1 MNTETANQAIAALY
15 KHLENTRTKRSV
27 TPTIAGD
34 KKKTQLF
41 DEDDYISLIIGVKKI
56 TREKTMKPKSIPVPH
71 SIFNTGSEFCCF
83 VKDPQADWKAK
94 FTKEGIKIAKTIELT
109 KLRNN
114 YKTFDEKRKL
124 VQSYDLFFVDDRIM
138 PMVGPLIGK
147 NFYSRKKQPIPVNF
161 KKTDL
166 KSQFAKAIK
175 SVAFFETGGS
185 CIAIK
190 IAPTSFSQEEV
201 HENLQAVIEWLVK
214 YFPKG
219 WQSIQSLSIKTTSS
233 IALPLFSSLPV
244 APTKIEATKVELTK
258 TSSKKPVV
266 VKKTEAKKET
276 KKQETKTK
284 TESKAIIAKKN
295 QKAEKPKV
303 AVAGVQKPALKKNPA
318 AIAPQ
323 KKKAPAAI
331 APQKKKA
338 PATSNKK

>member
-15 KHLENTRTKRSV
+15 KHLENTRAKRGV
-27 TPTIAGD
+27 TTTIAGD

-56 TREKTMKPKSIPVPH
+56 TQEKTMKPKSIPVPH
-71 SIFNTGSEFCCF
+71 SIYGAGSEFCCF
-83 VKDPQADWKAK
+83 VKDPQSHWKAK
-94 FTKEGIKIAKTIELT
+94 FAEEGIKINKTVGLT

-138 PMVGPLIGK
+138 PLVGPLIGK
-147 NFYSRKKQPIPVNF
+147 NFYSRKKQPIPVNIM
-161 KKTDL
+161 KADL

-190 IAPTSFSQEEV
+190 IAPTNFSQEEV
-201 HENLQAVIEWLVK
+201 YENLQAVIEWLVK

-219 WQSIQSLSIKTTSS
+219 WQSIQSLSIKTTFS

-244 APTKIEATKVELTK
+244 APTKIKSTKAD
-258 TSSKKPVV
+258 SKKSVV
-266 VKKTEAKKET
+266 VKKAEPKKTEAKKENA
-276 KKQETKTK
+276 K

-323 KKKAPAAI
+323 KKKA
-331 APQKKKA
+331 
-338 PATSNKK
+338 SNKK